1 MVKSKIVLYGCSQSH
16 SIHKAY
22 DVYKDIT
29 EDVKTRFDI
38 PNYKSD
44 RPSPK
49 EKNLKSK

>member
-1 MVKSKIVLYGCSQSH
+1 MVKSKIVLYGYS